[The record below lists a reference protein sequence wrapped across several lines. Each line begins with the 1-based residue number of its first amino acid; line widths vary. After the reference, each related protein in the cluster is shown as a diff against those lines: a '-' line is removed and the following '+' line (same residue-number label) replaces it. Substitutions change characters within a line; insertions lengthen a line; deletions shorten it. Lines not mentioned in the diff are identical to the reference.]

1 MRKRLL
7 AQGFVCVRRVPSRLS
22 SQRAM
27 LFTVLLGLAAAV
39 DMHQKVTPVQ
49 KVPATEHGLIELKKK
64 RVSESGKFAAVADV
78 RWSSIAQ
85 AFNQDNG

>member
-49 KVPATEHGLIELKKK
+49 KVLAAAHSLTPGFPAFILMGV
-64 RVSESGKFAAVADV
+64 RVGKLQVV
-78 RWSSIAQ
+78 V
-85 AFNQDNG
+85 

>member
-7 AQGFVCVRRVPSRLS
+7 AQRFVCVRRVPSRLS

-49 KVPATEHGLIELKKK
+49 KVPATEHGLISFDRTEEEEFQNLESL
-64 RVSESGKFAAVADV
+64 RLWLMSEGV
-78 RWSSIAQ
+78 R
-85 AFNQDNG
+85 

>member
-1 MRKRLL
+1 MKTATGPEAL
-7 AQGFVCVRRVPSRLS
+7 AYGVYLHACHRSEL
-22 SQRAM
+22 M
-27 LFTVLLGLAAAV
+27 IFTVLLGLAAAV

-49 KVPATEHGLIELKKK
+49 KVPATEHGLIEPKKK

-78 RWSSIAQ
+78 RRSSIAQ